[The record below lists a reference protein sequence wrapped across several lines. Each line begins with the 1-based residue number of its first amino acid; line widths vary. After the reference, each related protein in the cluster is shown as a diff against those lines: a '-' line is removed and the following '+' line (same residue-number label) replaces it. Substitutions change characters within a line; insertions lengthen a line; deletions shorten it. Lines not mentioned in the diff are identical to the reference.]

1 MSSTS
6 NSDNKIVD
14 LLASFPD
21 LQEVPRGQL
30 EWLVR
35 ESRPMTWEKGTVIS
49 KPSDI
54 FDDMITILEGAIQG
68 YTLQQNQKKI
78 QTGSEPGTI
87 TGQLPF
93 SRMKFS
99 PIYVEAMT
107 PISALLLHKS
117 KFKDLVAQ
125 NYELTAVIIHAMV
138 DRARHFTSLHFQNE
152 KLMSLGKLSAGLAHE
167 LNNPAA
173 AIVRSADDLRQT
185 NGSLFESLR
194 TIASIQLTAS
204 ELSCLDPIL
213 EKAEK
218 KSPERKSL
226 LERKRLEDEVTSWL
240 EDNNILADYA
250 ETFTDFDITPQD
262 LDGMKRAVSERAF
275 RPLIDWLAERLQ
287 AEKAVHEIGT
297 AAKRISEL
305 VQSVKSYT
313 RMDQVQDMQE
323 VQINEGIRNTITMLQ
338 YKARKNSVEVKDDL
352 ANDLPLISGFP
363 GELNQIWTNIIDN
376 AIDAMKS
383 GGELDI
389 KTFALDGKVVFN
401 AIDNGPGIAPENL
414 ERIFDPFFTTKDIG
428 EGTGV
433 GLDVVQ
439 KVIQLHK
446 GTIDVNSRPGR
457 TEFLVS
463 FPRLQPA

>member
-1 MSSTS
+1 
-6 NSDNKIVD
+6 
-14 LLASFPD
+14 
-21 LQEVPRGQL
+21 
-30 EWLVR
+30 
-35 ESRPMTWEKGTVIS
+35 
-49 KPSDI
+49 
-54 FDDMITILEGAIQG
+54 
-68 YTLQQNQKKI
+68 
-78 QTGSEPGTI
+78 
-87 TGQLPF
+87 
-93 SRMKFS
+93 
-99 PIYVEAMT
+99 
-107 PISALLLHKS
+107 
-117 KFKDLVAQ
+117 
-125 NYELTAVIIHAMV
+125 NYELTGVIIHAMI
-138 DRARHFTSLHFQNE
+138 DRARHFTGLHFQNE

-173 AIVRSADDLRQT
+173 AIVRSADELRQT
-185 NGSLFESLR
+185 NGSLFTSLQ
-194 TIASIQLTAS
+194 TITSIHLTAP

-213 EKAEK
+213 EKAGK
-218 KSPERKSL
+218 KSPERKPL
-226 LERKRLEDEVTSWL
+226 LERKRLEEEVMNWL
-240 EDNNILADYA
+240 ENNNITADCA
-250 ETFTDFDITPQD
+250 ETFTDFDISTRD
-262 LDGMKRAVSERAF
+262 LDGIKQAVSERAF
-275 RPLIDWLAERLQ
+275 RPLIEWLAERLQ
-287 AEKAVHEIGT
+287 AEKAIHEIGT
-297 AAKRISEL
+297 AAKRISDL

-338 YKARKNSVEVKDDL
+338 YKARRNSVEVKDYL

-363 GELNQIWTNIIDN
+363 GELNQVWTNIIDN

-401 AIDNGPGIAPENL
+401 AIDSGPGIAPENL
-414 ERIFDPFFTTKDIG
+414 ERIFDPFFTTKDVG

-463 FPRLQPA
+463 FPRLQT